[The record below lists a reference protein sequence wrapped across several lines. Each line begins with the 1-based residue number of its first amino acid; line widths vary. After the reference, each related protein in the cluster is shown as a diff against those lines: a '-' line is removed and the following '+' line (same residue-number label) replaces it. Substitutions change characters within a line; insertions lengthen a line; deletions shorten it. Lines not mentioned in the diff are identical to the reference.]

1 MRKLLVFTDLD
12 GTLLDH
18 HNYSWDAAIPAL
30 DELNQRSYP
39 LIINS
44 SKTKAEIIRLRK
56 GIDNNHPFI
65 CENGAVIYIPKGY
78 FGITDPVT
86 DDDSEFIANN
96 FGISSSEIISKLDE
110 IRQQYRFKFTGFH
123 DMTALEIG
131 KLCGLDEE
139 QSINARQREATEPI
153 IWNDTEESLE
163 QFKSMLSENDLI
175 VVKGG
180 RFYHV
185 MAEVDKGE
193 SLIWL
198 KKQYEANETGTDWV
212 TIGLGDSFND
222 VRMLEVVDYPVLVL
236 FDSERPEITI
246 GQIISSMGLSQFHCA
261 ETEKYAHVTYF
272 FNGGRSEA
280 YSGEARLLIP
290 SPGVATYDLKPQ
302 MSAHEVADAVIKAI
316 SLGRHSFIV
325 VNFANGDMVG
335 HTAKRHAVLSAV
347 KTLDT
352 EVGRLL
358 DAAESAG
365 YSVLLTADHGNCEEM
380 IDPQTGDPHTR
391 HTNYPVPCLV
401 IDKSHWELSTSGGL
415 SNIAPTILEL
425 MGIRKPET
433 MNSGSLL
440 LKEHERVQKE
450 PDAVHIRGVA

>member
-44 SKTKAEIIRLRK
+44 SKTKAEIIRLRN

-335 HTAKRHAVLSAV
+335 HTAKRNAVLSAV

-440 LKEHERVQKE
+440 LKR
-450 PDAVHIRGVA
+450 A